1 MHSFLEFEKS
11 VANLEGKVQELRA
24 MSDNSQESAVDVADE
39 IDKLEKKAEKALAD
53 LYAKLTPWEKTL
65 VARHPNRPHAIDYI
79 NNLID
84 DFTQL
89 DGDRLFKEDAAI
101 IAGIG
106 RFNGSSVAILGQE
119 KGSDTDSRIKHNF
132 GMARPEGYRK
142 AIRVMNLANKF
153 KLPVISFIDTPGAY
167 PGIGA
172 EERGQAQAI
181 ATSTEACL
189 SLEVPNIAIVIGE
202 GGSGGAIALAT
213 SNHVAML
220 EHSIY
225 GVISPEGAASILWR
239 DSAKA
244 QEAATTMK
252 ITAQDLMKLKVVDE
266 IIDEPIGGA
275 HRNPDV
281 VFESTQKSIQRFL
294 KLNSDAKPNQ
304 IRKHRQDKF
313 LAIGKS
319 L

>member
-1 MHSFLEFEKS
+1 M
-11 VANLEGKVQELRA
+11 
-24 MSDNSQESAVDVADE
+24 
-39 IDKLEKKAEKALAD
+39 
-53 LYAKLTPWEKTL
+53 
-65 VARHPNRPHAIDYI
+65 
-79 NNLID
+79 
-84 DFTQL
+84 
-89 DGDRLFKEDAAI
+89 
-101 IAGIG
+101 
-106 RFNGSSVAILGQE
+106 
-119 KGSDTDSRIKHNF
+119 
-132 GMARPEGYRK
+132 
-142 AIRVMNLANKF
+142 
-153 KLPVISFIDTPGAY
+153 
-167 PGIGA
+167 
-172 EERGQAQAI
+172 
-181 ATSTEACL
+181 
-189 SLEVPNIAIVIGE
+189 IGE